1 MNRVLIG
8 FKRHMIAV
16 PWALFRR
23 LVPRQAAQSRR
34 VVGSLPDDHR
44 RVHHYVVRELP
55 RLGRPMP
62 PELVAEALALPL
74 AQVVSILDDLER
86 RKIFLFRP
94 GGRDVAWAYPVTV
107 ERTPHHLSFSSGEQL
122 YAA

>member
-8 FKRHMIAV
+8 FKRHMIPV

-23 LVPRQAAQSRR
+23 IVPRRASQSRR
-34 VVGSLPDDHR
+34 VVGPLPDDHR

-74 AQVVSILDDLER
+74 ADVVSILDDLER

-107 ERTPHHLSFSSGEQL
+107 EPTPHHLGSSSGEQL